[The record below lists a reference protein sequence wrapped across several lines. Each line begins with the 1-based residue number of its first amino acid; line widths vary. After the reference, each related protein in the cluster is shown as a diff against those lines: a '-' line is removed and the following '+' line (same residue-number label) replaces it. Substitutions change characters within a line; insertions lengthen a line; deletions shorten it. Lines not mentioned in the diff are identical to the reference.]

1 MVVDRIVLPKAG
13 DEKARKDVA
22 TRLADSFETAL
33 ELADGIAIAEFADKP
48 LKASSP
54 PPSWGRDREGGNHD
68 GSGIPPPLTPPHKGE
83 GKKSAKADAA
93 SGEQVRAEREDKD
106 ILRNKNET
114 HERITFS
121 ARFACPVSGFTI
133 EEIEPRLFSFN
144 APAGACPKCDGLG
157 TEMRFEA
164 DLVVPDATLSLKKGA
179 VYPWAK
185 TGSTSPY
192 YEQTLEV
199 AGQALQG
206 VDDDAVGEAAQEGA
220 GRHPLRHR
228 R

>member
-1 MVVDRIVLPKAG
+1 MRGTSAP
-13 DEKARKDVA
+13 
-22 TRLADSFETAL
+22 
-33 ELADGIAIAEFADKP
+33 DK
-48 LKASSP
+48 
-54 PPSWGRDREGGNHD
+54 E
-68 GSGIPPPLTPPHKGE
+68 
-83 GKKSAKADAA
+83 
-93 SGEQVRAEREDKD
+93 V
-106 ILRNKNET
+106 LRNKNET

-164 DLVVPDATLSLKKGA
+164 DLVVPDHTLSLKQGA

-192 YEQTLEV
+192 YEQTLE
-199 AGQALQG
+199 ALAKHFKVSMTAPWGKLPKKVQDAILFGTGDEEVEFVYEDG
-206 VDDDAVGEAAQEGA
+206 VRKYKNAKPFEGVVNNIERRFRETESDWVREEFSRSAAA
-220 GRHPLRHR
+220 H
-228 R
+228 

>member
-1 MVVDRIVLPKAG
+1 M
-13 DEKARKDVA
+13 A

-48 LKASSP
+48 LTSP
-54 PPSWGRDREGGNHD
+54 PPPGEGGE
-68 GSGIPPPLTPPHKGE
+68 GRTKRVETAPPLAPPE
-83 GKKSAKADAA
+83 EASAAAGADAD
-93 SGEQVRAEREDKD
+93 G
-106 ILRNKNET
+106 ILHNKNET

-164 DLVVPDATLSLKKGA
+164 DLVVPDHTLSLKQGA

-192 YEQTLEV
+192 YEQTLE
-199 AGQALQG
+199 ALAKHFKVSMATPWEQ
-206 VDDDAVGEAAQEGA
+206 AAQEGA
-220 GRHPLRHR
+220 GRHPVRHR
-228 R
+228 RGGGGRSSTRTACASTRTPSRSRA